1 MIRQGQSRPSHA
13 MAQISTVA
21 RDADDEFSF
30 AMWEEVPC
38 HGFDAG

>member
-1 MIRQGQSRPSHA
+1 VAQNAMI
-13 MAQISTVA
+13 A

-38 HGFDAG
+38 RGFDALGEKTP